1 MRVEIVEH
9 PVVAHKLAVLRD
21 AQTDSATFRRMVH
34 DLTVLVGI
42 EATRDLPTSEH
53 QVVTP
58 VATMTGHSIATPT
71 PIAVPILRAGLGM
84 LNGFLELVPTADSGF
99 LGLKRNEKTL
109 VPEVYAK
116 RFPTETAGRHI
127 FLLDPMLATGGSL
140 IASID
145 IALSE
150 GASQVTCMCLVGSP
164 EGVAAVTAACTDK
177 PVSLFLAVVDEKL
190 NDEGY
195 IVPGLGD
202 AGDRMFGV
210 A

>member
-1 MRVEIVEH
+1 MRVQVVEH
-9 PVVAHKLAVLRD
+9 PLIQHKLSALRAASTPND
-21 AQTDSATFRRMVH
+21 IFRALVH
-34 DLTVLVGI
+34 DLTVLVAT
-42 EATRDLPTSEH
+42 EATRELSLQEH
-53 QVVTP
+53 RVVTP
-58 VATMTGHSIATPT
+58 VATMSGQSIAAPT

-84 LNGFLELVPTADSGF
+84 LAGFLELVPTADSGF

-116 RFPTETAGRHI
+116 RFPTETGGRHI

-140 IASID
+140 VASVD
-145 IALSE
+145 IALAE
-150 GASQVTCMCLVGSP
+150 GASEVTCVCLVASP
-164 EGVAAVTAACTDK
+164 DGVAAVTRACEGR
-177 PVSLFLAVVDEKL
+177 PVSLFLAVIDEKL
-190 NDEGY
+190 NDDGY

>member
-1 MRVEIVEH
+1 M
-9 PVVAHKLAVLRD
+9 
-21 AQTDSATFRRMVH
+21 
-34 DLTVLVGI
+34 LVGI
-42 EATRDLPTSEH
+42 EATRSLPLEH
-53 QVVTP
+53 TAVTTP
-58 VATMTGHSIATPT
+58 VAQMTGQVVASPT

-99 LGLKRNEKTL
+99 LGLKRNEQTL
-109 VPEVYAK
+109 IPEVYAK
-116 RFPTETAGRHI
+116 RFPNDTAGRHI

-145 IALSE
+145 IALAE
-150 GASQVTCMCLVGSP
+150 GASEVTCMCLVASP
-164 EGVAAVTAACTDK
+164 QGVAAVTEACADK
-177 PVSLFLAVVDEKL
+177 PVSLFLAVIDEKL
-190 NDEGY
+190 NDAGY

>member
-1 MRVEIVEH
+1 MRVQVVEH
-9 PVVAHKLAVLRD
+9 PLIKHKLALLR
-21 AQTDSATFRRMVH
+21 AVTTTNSVFRQTVH
-34 DLTVLVGI
+34 DLTLLVGV
-42 EATRDLPTSEH
+42 EATRELGLEETT
-53 QVVTP
+53 VVTP
-58 VATMTGHSIATPT
+58 VATMTGQIVATPT

-84 LNGFLELVPTADSGF
+84 LSGFLELVPTADSGF

-109 VPEVYAK
+109 EPEVYAK
-116 RFPTETAGRHI
+116 RFPTQSAGRHV

-145 IALSE
+145 IALAE
-150 GASQVTCMCLVGSP
+150 GASEVTCMCLVASP
-164 EGVAAVTAACTDK
+164 QGVAAVTEACAGK

-190 NDEGY
+190 NDSGY

>member
-1 MRVEIVEH
+1 MRVQVVEH
-9 PVVAHKLAVLRD
+9 PLIAHKLSVLRD
-21 AQTDSATFRRMVH
+21 AQTPSSVFRHMVH
-34 DLTVLVGI
+34 DLTVLVAV
-42 EATRDLPTSEH
+42 EATRDLSLDAHE
-53 QVVTP
+53 VVTP
-58 VATMTGHSIATPT
+58 VATMTGQSIASPT
-71 PIAVPILRAGLGM
+71 PVAVPILRAGLGM
-84 LNGFLELVPTADSGF
+84 LDGFLELVPTADSGF

-116 RFPTETAGRHI
+116 RFPTQTTGRHI

-145 IALSE
+145 IALAE
-150 GASQVTCMCLVGSP
+150 GASEITCVCLVASP
-164 EGVAAVTAACTDK
+164 QGVEAVTAACDNK
-177 PVSLFLAVVDEKL
+177 PVSLFLAVIDEKL
-190 NDEGY
+190 NDSGY

>member
-1 MRVEIVEH
+1 MRVQVVEH
-9 PVVAHKLAVLRD
+9 PLIQHKLSVLRD
-21 AQTDSATFRRMVH
+21 ENTPSSVFRAMVH
-34 DLTVLVGI
+34 DLTVLVGV
-42 EATRDLPTSEH
+42 EATRDLTLDAH
-53 QVVTP
+53 TVVTP
-58 VATMTGHSIATPT
+58 VATMTGASVASPT

-116 RFPTETAGRHI
+116 RFPTQTAGRHI

-150 GASQVTCMCLVGSP
+150 GASAITCMCLVASP
-164 EGVAAVTAACTDK
+164 QGVEAVKAACADK

-190 NDEGY
+190 NDSGY